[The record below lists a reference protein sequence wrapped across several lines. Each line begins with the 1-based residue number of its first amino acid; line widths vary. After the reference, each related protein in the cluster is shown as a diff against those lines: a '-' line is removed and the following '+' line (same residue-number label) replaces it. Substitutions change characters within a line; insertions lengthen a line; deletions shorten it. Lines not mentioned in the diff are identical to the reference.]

1 MACLL
6 AYVNLGYATP
16 NLTDAAPTFNSAA
29 GQVKDLDPT
38 GWELALVTTPSSNI
52 SATNER
58 QLVGLLFFL
67 FSFPYMH
74 TYIVHG
80 LFSLLVSHHENA
92 G

>member
-1 MACLL
+1 VACLL

-16 NLTDAAPTFNSAA
+16 NQTDAAPTFNSAA
-29 GQVKDLDPT
+29 GQAKDFDPT

-67 FSFPYMH
+67 SFFFVSIH
-74 TYIVHG
+74 TYMYCPWSF
-80 LFSLLVSHHENA
+80 LFV

>member
-1 MACLL
+1 MH
-6 AYVNLGYATP
+6 VNLGYATL

-29 GQVKDLDPT
+29 GQAKDFDPT

-52 SATNER
+52 STTNER

-67 FSFPYMH
+67 FFIYIHMYIYCPWSF
-74 TYIVHG
+74 
-80 LFSLLVSHHENA
+80 LFV